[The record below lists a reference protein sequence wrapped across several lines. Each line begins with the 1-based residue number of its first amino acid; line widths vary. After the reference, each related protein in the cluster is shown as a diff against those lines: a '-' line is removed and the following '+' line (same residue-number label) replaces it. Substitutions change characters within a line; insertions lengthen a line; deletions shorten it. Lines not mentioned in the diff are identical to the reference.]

1 MSGSMCEG
9 LPLLLL
15 LNIKSVHY
23 GRFAKELI
31 VVLIPVKWHK
41 LLFNKL
47 NIVDCAAAFVQDVDF
62 DDAIQN
68 LHSSTYA
75 PVISCSVY
83 PKWGRGQGSLNRQ
96 NMLEGSSR

>member
-47 NIVDCAAAFVQDVDF
+47 NIVDFAAAFVQDVVF

-75 PVISCSVY
+75 PVTSCSVY